1 MILWIIIA
9 VVSVI
14 ADFISKRIVMANM
27 ALYDTAA
34 FLPGLIEFRYIRN
47 TGAAWGMFS
56 DSRWV
61 FMVLTS
67 IAIIAIPFILYK
79 YGKVHKLFGISLSL
93 IWGGAIG
100 NMIDRVFYGSVV
112 DFINFQFVEFPV
124 FNIADC
130 CVTIGAAMMLV
141 YVIFFDKTLFRDEK
155 KKKEEK
161 TNSVTEENKNDE
173 T

>member
-9 VVSVI
+9 VLSV
-14 ADFISKRIVMANM
+14 AVDFISKVIVSSNM
-27 ALYDTAA
+27 ELYGTAP
-34 FLPGLIEFRYIRN
+34 FLPGIIEFRYIRN

-61 FMVLTS
+61 FMVLTA
-67 IAIIAIPFILYK
+67 IAIIAIPFFLYK
-79 YGKVHKLFGISLSL
+79 FGKVHKLFGISLSL

-112 DFINFQFVEFPV
+112 DFINFQFVDFPV

-141 YVIFFDKTLFRDEK
+141 YVIFFDKTLFRDS
-155 KKKEEK
+155 KKKEEEMIS
-161 TNSVTEENKNDE
+161 TTEENKNDE